1 MANLTYG
8 TAEFYKEL
16 FMDAL
21 ADAQADEPKYGD
33 ALVEGFILAL
43 QDWKDYHCKQVVEY
57 DRIEQRVCQALT
69 V

>member
-1 MANLTYG
+1 MTYG
-8 TAEFYKEL
+8 TPEYYKEQ
-16 FMDAL
+16 FMDFL

-43 QDWKDYHCKQVVEY
+43 QDWRDYHAKQVDEY
-57 DRIEQRVCQALT
+57 NRVEQRVRTASS

>member
-1 MANLTYG
+1 MTYG
-8 TAEFYKEL
+8 TPEYYKEQ
-16 FMDAL
+16 FMDFL

-43 QDWKDYHCKQVVEY
+43 QDWRDYHAQQVNEY
-57 DRIEQRVCQALT
+57 NRVEQRVRQASS